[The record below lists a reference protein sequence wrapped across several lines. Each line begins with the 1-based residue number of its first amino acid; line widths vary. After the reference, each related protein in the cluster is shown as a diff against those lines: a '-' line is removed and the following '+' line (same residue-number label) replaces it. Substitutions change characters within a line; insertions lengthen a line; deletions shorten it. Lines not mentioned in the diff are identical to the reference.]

1 MEINRYYEIQQAMA
15 LKDKQKPKFQGFL
28 RVTHIEPRIKIIDD
42 NGTQRMSVLKIRDI
56 QIKEMMRKELDAKI
70 KQYKKDNKKYTT
82 LGEIFLTGN
91 K

>member
-1 MEINRYYEIQQAMA
+1 
-15 LKDKQKPKFQGFL
+15 
-28 RVTHIEPRIKIIDD
+28 
-42 NGTQRMSVLKIRDI
+42 LKIRDI